1 MHLAHEICDKCQRR
15 LVCSWQG
22 GSKWLCP
29 ACESASEYPELSRE
43 DIDALFEEEA
53 NG

>member
-1 MHLAHEICDKCQRR
+1 MHLAVEICDKCKER
-15 LVCSWQG
+15 LVCSWRG
-22 GSKWLCP
+22 GSVWTCA
-29 ACESASEYPELSRE
+29 ACESASEYPELSAD